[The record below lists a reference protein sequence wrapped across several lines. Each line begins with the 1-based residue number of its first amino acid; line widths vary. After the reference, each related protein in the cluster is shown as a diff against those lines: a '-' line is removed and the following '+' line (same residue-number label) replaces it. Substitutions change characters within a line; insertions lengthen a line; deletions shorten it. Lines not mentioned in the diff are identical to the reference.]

1 VSQTQ
6 NLKKSLIEKKEYVVV
21 KDESGNVVK
30 VIFPHVV
37 EFGLEGIESGI
48 VASSNI
54 LPDENAVRSL
64 GSAEKQW
71 KDLYVSKGTI
81 YVGGARIGLSESGKI
96 QFRDEGQEEDTVLSE
111 AAVVTNQS
119 VINAIGFNPANGTLS
134 NLTDPNAARLALG
147 LSNFTTGTISGIFEE
162 APDDLRNSSLIF
174 GKNEDG
180 SIYLDK
186 GSGPVLAVTVDKS
199 DIGLGN
205 VVDKS
210 PSEMV
215 VAAGGFFASD
225 FDNTFNIKFDGK
237 NPVTDDNINAKMI
250 ENAVSFRSNLG
261 LGTAATRSTA
271 DFRDASWTPAITDL
285 PGTIYH
291 DGRKPSKS
299 DVGLGNVADKS
310 PSELAALAD
319 FTDNFRASSWTP
331 GIDDLPGGVYHTLN
345 KPSKS
350 DVGLGN
356 VVDKNPAQL
365 SVDTAFTSEEFR
377 GSIHSHFKNNDADWS
392 SRGGAI
398 QSNSDA
404 VAENQ
409 SRLGFVEGQGR
420 NKGKSRLGILDNGKM
435 LSAET
440 YQDSAGNVVQPSGW
454 VTSRCSAGYSGLGYE
469 DATNKVAK
477 LSLSNNDLAI
487 GILSPAF
494 ELKEDAYS
502 IKIRMKT
509 SFLENSIYPLL
520 YIIYTTDSNIEGE
533 YITNQYI
540 YPTEPKHATNI
551 TYKYCRISGTNNGSL
566 TKVSGDSSTNN
577 SFSVYEYRFVPPEG
591 ANWASLELYKAEGEL
606 YIDWISIEPDTK
618 YLRPTATSLNL
629 TNFVGRSFS
638 DIANSS
644 EINSVLPTA
653 SSLNLSNFVGKTL
666 QSAYNDGRAAATSYY
681 SSQAKQS
688 FTRSVSTSDYSDLAI
703 NQDWQFRSSPFAS
716 YSFYNISAKLR
727 FAAKDSS
734 GGWVSRGYI
743 NDSGTDSTINFTGQH
758 RCEDINDEL
767 SIAEVGLIVS
777 STGNYNNLVENDI
790 PTINS
795 ALPIVKLSS
804 IEKDKACFG
813 VISDKEDLENFGR
826 EYSFGNFVT
835 ESEYEGDVNRLIINS
850 LGEGAIWVTNIN
862 GSFENGDYITTS
874 NIPGHGMKQD
884 DGILRNY
891 TVAKITQ
898 NCDFQLTGSNYKCE
912 ELVHSGSTYRRAFVG
927 CTYHCG

>member
-1 VSQTQ
+1 MSQTQ
-6 NLKKSLIEKKEYVVV
+6 NLKKSLIEKKEYIVV
-21 KDESGNVVK
+21 KDDSGKVVK
-30 VIFPHVV
+30 VIFPHAV
-37 EFGLEGIESGI
+37 EFGLEGIESG
-48 VASSNI
+48 VVVSNNI

-81 YVGGARIGLSESGKI
+81 YVGGARIGLSNEGKI

-119 VINAIGFNPANGTLS
+119 VVSAIGYQPANGTLS
-134 NLTDPNAARLALG
+134 NLDDPAAARIALG
-147 LSNFTTGTISGIFEE
+147 LSNFTTGTVNDIFTE
-162 APDDLRNSSLIF
+162 APDNLKNSNLIF
-174 GKNEDG
+174 GKSEDG
-180 SIYLDK
+180 SIIFDK
-186 GSGPVLAVTVDKS
+186 GEGPILVTVDKS

-205 VVDKS
+205 VVNKS

-215 VAAGGFFASD
+215 VAAGGFFESD

-250 ENAVSFRSNLG
+250 ANAVSFRSNLG
-261 LGTAATRSTA
+261 LGTAATRSTT

-299 DVGLGNVADKS
+299 DVGLGNVV
-310 PSELAALAD
+310 
-319 FTDNFRASSWTP
+319 N
-331 GIDDLPGGVYHTLN
+331 
-345 KPSKS
+345 
-350 DVGLGN
+350 
-356 VVDKNPAQL
+356 KNPGQL
-365 SVDTAFTSEEFR
+365 SEDTAFTSETFR
-377 GSIHSHFKNNDADWS
+377 GLIHAHFKDNDADWT
-392 SRGGAI
+392 SRGGVI

-420 NKGKSRLGILDNGKM
+420 NKGKSKLGILDNGKM

-520 YIIYTTDSNIEGE
+520 YIIYTTDSNISGE
-533 YITNQYI
+533 YVTNQYI

-577 SFSVYEYRFVPPEG
+577 SFSVYEYRFVPPSG
-591 ANWASLELYKAEGEL
+591 ANWASLELYKSEGEL

-618 YLRPTATSLNL
+618 YLRPTASSLDL
-629 TNFVGRSFS
+629 TNFAGRSFS

-666 QSAYNDGRAAATSYY
+666 QSVYSDGRSAATSYY
-681 SSQAKQS
+681 SSEGKQTLS
-688 FTRSVSTSDYSDLAI
+688 RGINSSDYSDLAI
-703 NQDWQFRSSPFAS
+703 NQDWQFRSSPFTS
-716 YSFYNISAKLR
+716 YLTGATSKLR
-727 FAAKDSS
+727 FTAKNTS
-734 GGWVSRGYI
+734 GNWVSRGYI

-758 RCEDINDEL
+758 RCEDVNDEL
-767 SIAEVGLIVS
+767 SSAEVGLIVS
-777 STGNYNNLVENDI
+777 STGKYNNLVENDI

-804 IEKDKACFG
+804 KEKDKSCFG

-862 GSFENGDYITTS
+862 GNFENGDYITTS

-884 DGILRNY
+884 DDILRNY

-898 NCDFQLTGSNYKCE
+898 NCDFELTGSNYKCE
-912 ELVHSGSTYRRAFVG
+912 ELIYSGSTYRRAFVG